1 MKPTPP
7 TTDEAPAAEPGVE
20 PECTCAVMTRRGVE
34 VRVLDPRCPVHGRR
48 RHLRSVP

>member
-20 PECTCAVMTRRGVE
+20 PECTCDQLARAYAE
-34 VRVLDPRCPVHGRR
+34 DAAEHAQQEDEGR
-48 RHLRSVP
+48 